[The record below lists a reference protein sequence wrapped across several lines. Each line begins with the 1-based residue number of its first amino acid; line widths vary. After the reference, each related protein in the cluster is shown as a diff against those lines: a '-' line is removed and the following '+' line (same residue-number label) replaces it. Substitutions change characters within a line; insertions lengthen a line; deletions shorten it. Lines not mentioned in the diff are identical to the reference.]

1 MYFKTKSNLN
11 TYVLHENE
19 TSLLTK
25 DIHIRAFVILE
36 LLFHGRGFDQIHLSI
51 NSISDKWN
59 TQGGIKLWLDVNVS

>member
-1 MYFKTKSNLN
+1 MKYNLI

-19 TSLLTK
+19 TLLLKK